1 MKKILFVIN
10 TLGRAGA
17 ETALLEL
24 LNHLDTEKYE
34 ISLYVLLGQ
43 GEMISRVPPEV
54 HLKNKR
60 ICEDSVLSGAGRRK
74 LLQTSVMALFR
85 HGHTMEKIRYL
96 MKNLRVMKKAGKI
109 QPDKLL
115 WRVLSD
121 GADRL
126 DETFDLAVA
135 YLEGGSAYYV
145 ADHVNAKKKAAFV
158 HIAYGDSG
166 YTREMDR
173 DCYEKM
179 DVIYTVSGET
189 RRHFLEFYPEYEEK
203 VQVFHNIIDRERIE
217 REAKKPGGFSDSYDG
232 VRILTVGRLAH
243 QKAYDIAILAMKQI
257 RDAGYKARWYVVGE
271 GPERKALEKQIAEL
285 RLQKDFILLGI
296 KENPFPYY
304 AQCDLYVH
312 ATRFEGKSIAIQE
325 AQALGCA
332 VIASDCAGNR
342 EQIEDGVDGLL
353 CLLTPEGIARKIEE
367 LIDDTEKK
375 EIEREAKKPGGFSD
389 SYDGVRILT
398 VGRLAH
404 QKAYDIAILA
414 MKQIRD
420 AGYKARWYVVGEGPE
435 RKALEKQ
442 IAELRL
448 QKDFILLGIK
458 ENPFPYYAQCD
469 LYVHATRFEGKS
481 IAIQEA
487 QALGC
492 AVIASDCAGNREQIE
507 DGVDGLLCLL
517 TPEGIARKI
526 EELIDDTE
534 KKERIV
540 AAAKQKGNGQ
550 TEEIWRL
557 LDLMK

>member
-54 HLKNKR
+54 HIKNKR

-325 AQALGCA
+325 AKALGCA
-332 VIASDCAGNR
+332 
-342 EQIEDGVDGLL
+342 
-353 CLLTPEGIARKIEE
+353 
-367 LIDDTEKK
+367 
-375 EIEREAKKPGGFSD
+375 
-389 SYDGVRILT
+389 
-398 VGRLAH
+398 
-404 QKAYDIAILA
+404 
-414 MKQIRD
+414 
-420 AGYKARWYVVGEGPE
+420 
-435 RKALEKQ
+435 
-442 IAELRL
+442 
-448 QKDFILLGIK
+448 
-458 ENPFPYYAQCD
+458 
-469 LYVHATRFEGKS
+469 
-481 IAIQEA
+481 
-487 QALGC
+487 
-492 AVIASDCAGNREQIE
+492 
-507 DGVDGLLCLL
+507 
-517 TPEGIARKI
+517 
-526 EELIDDTE
+526 
-534 KKERIV
+534 
-540 AAAKQKGNGQ
+540 
-550 TEEIWRL
+550 
-557 LDLMK
+557 